1 MKNGASSLLW
11 FASLQFPFHS
21 VQAVV
26 CARHCENTLTIFSGF
41 EDLFSYVLNLI
52 FFSFFSIKVVQ
63 RFQLFFFPFLFS
75 SWCIC
80 RHTVSLVSKMWCIM
94 HVFSSGLEWEEQQRD
109 GELWEVIYSKER
121 PLMTMLTDHD
131 RWWRG
136 WRGWDSEKNVR
147 FLSSRSLNEEQSFC
161 FLQWWVIWS
170 TSHCMKKFAIL
181 IKISSLSTNHYKI
194 LMKIGR
200 FRFPVWIFVSF
211 HFYAHLQNHITMKGQ
226 LALSPQKVTE

>member
-41 EDLFSYVLNLI
+41 GDLFSYVLNLI
-52 FFSFFSIKVVQ
+52 FFSFFFSIKVVQ

-109 GELWEVIYSKER
+109 GELWEVGAARSETNGITGARYSFYPGR
-121 PLMTMLTDHD
+121 PRVRISRQLLGKRTRPSSGASPALAKAAPHQL
-131 RWWRG
+131 WERG
-136 WRGWDSEKNVR
+136 WWTLLHSHPVPFPCPRL
-147 FLSSRSLNEEQSFC
+147 LSSNPTCLAWGATPLAPQLVEVAGVGSGGC
-161 FLQWWVIWS
+161 
-170 TSHCMKKFAIL
+170 
-181 IKISSLSTNHYKI
+181 SLS
-194 LMKIGR
+194 
-200 FRFPVWIFVSF
+200 
-211 HFYAHLQNHITMKGQ
+211 
-226 LALSPQKVTE
+226 